1 MSRLSYGWGIKIGV
15 ECCLCIENNWKHWLK
30 LCHFHD
36 GKSQISITSFGKILE
51 VTKKKDLS
59 ILYNFLI
66 WYPSYQ
72 ILLNIRFIIIQQ
84 SYMSATYFMK
94 REIILKAT
102 SSNGGSKTIWSP
114 RKITLVQYL
123 SNTTLCWVILFT
135 RTSIYV
141 KIKTLIKCKHWYYHI
156 LSGVFSKIG

>member
-36 GKSQISITSFGKILE
+36 GKSQISITSYWEDIGSNK
-51 VTKKKDLS
+51 KKKDLS
-59 ILYNFLI
+59 ILYNFLT

-72 ILLNIRFIIIQQ
+72 IIVKYKIHNCSTI
-84 SYMSATYFMK
+84 SYVSDVMK

-114 RKITLVQYL
+114 RKITLVQYF

-135 RTSIYV
+135 STSIYV